1 MSESLVFTHASG
13 SGSTW
18 HARFEPKT
26 HRFKYR
32 SAMLYLDL
40 DRLDDFDNSAL
51 RVNRPGALSFKTRRH
66 LCDDSRPSGEEAR
79 GLVRAHLNVDVSG
92 PVKLLTNPH
101 CFGVGFNP
109 LSVYFL
115 HQADGS
121 PGALIYE
128 VSNTPWNE
136 IHRYVIPYDQVAS
149 GQEYWFDKTFH
160 VSPFNPI
167 TQRYVTKVQWPT
179 DCHTSI
185 YLGLQDEGADRLMF
199 EAGLTLDLTPYNG
212 RSVKP
217 LFTGIWPQ
225 TFLVIGAIYRE
236 AFALWRKGLTYHPHP

>member
-1 MSESLVFTHASG
+1 MPEITELQHASAR
-13 SGSTW
+13 GSTW
-18 HARFEPKT
+18 HARLAPKE

-40 DRLDDFDNSAL
+40 DHLDDFDGSRL
-51 RVNRPGALSFKTRRH
+51 QINRPGILSFKTDRH
-66 LCDDSRPSGEEAR
+66 LCDDNQPSGDFAR
-79 GLVRAHLNVDVSG
+79 HLVTKELDVDVSG

-115 HQADGS
+115 HQASGS
-121 PGALIYE
+121 PAALIYE

-136 IHRYVIPYDQVAS
+136 IHRYVIPYERVSS

-160 VSPFNPI
+160 VSPFNPT
-167 TQRYVTKVQWPT
+167 TQRYVTRVEWPT
-179 DCHTSI
+179 DGRASI
-185 YLGLQDEGADRLMF
+185 YLGLKDQDEDSIMF
-199 EAGLTLDLTPYNG
+199 EAGLTVALKPYDG
-212 RSVKP
+212 RSLKP
-217 LFTGIWPQ
+217 LFLGIWPQ
-225 TFLVIGAIYRE
+225 TFLVIGGIYRE

>member
-1 MSESLVFTHASG
+1 
-13 SGSTW
+13 
-18 HARFEPKT
+18 
-26 HRFKYR
+26 
-32 SAMLYLDL
+32 MLYLDL

-51 RVNRPGALSFKTRRH
+51 RVNRPGALSFKTQRH

-79 GLVRAHLNVDVSG
+79 GLVRAQLKCGRLG
-92 PVKLLTNPH
+92 PGEAPNESALLWCGFQSPVGLFSPPSRRLAR
-101 CFGVGFNP
+101 CF
-109 LSVYFL
+109 
-115 HQADGS
+115 
-121 PGALIYE
+121 IYE

-136 IHRYVIPYDQVAS
+136 IHRYVIPYDKVAS

-217 LFTGIWPQ
+217 LFTW
-225 TFLVIGAIYRE
+225 
-236 AFALWRKGLTYHPHP
+236 GLAANFFSNRSNLP

>member
-1 MSESLVFTHASG
+1 M
-13 SGSTW
+13 
-18 HARFEPKT
+18 
-26 HRFKYR
+26 
-32 SAMLYLDL
+32 
-40 DRLDDFDNSAL
+40 
-51 RVNRPGALSFKTRRH
+51 
-66 LCDDSRPSGEEAR
+66 
-79 GLVRAHLNVDVSG
+79 RAHLNVDVSG

-101 CFGVGFNP
+101 CFGMGFNP

-167 TQRYVTKVQWPT
+167 TQRYVTKGSLA
-179 DCHTSI
+179 H
-185 YLGLQDEGADRLMF
+185 GLSHFNISG
-199 EAGLTLDLTPYNG
+199 PPG
-212 RSVKP
+212 RRSRPPDV
-217 LFTGIWPQ
+217 
-225 TFLVIGAIYRE
+225 
-236 AFALWRKGLTYHPHP
+236 